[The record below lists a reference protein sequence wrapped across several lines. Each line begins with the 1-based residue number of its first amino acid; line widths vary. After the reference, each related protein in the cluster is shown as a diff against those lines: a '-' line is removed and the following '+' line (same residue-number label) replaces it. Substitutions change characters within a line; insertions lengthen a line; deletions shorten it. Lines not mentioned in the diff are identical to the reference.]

1 MHADEIATDPSLVRR
16 LLAVQF
22 PQWAD
27 LPILPVSS
35 SGTDNAL
42 YRLGDELLIRLP
54 RIDWAVGQVDKDLRW
69 LPRLA
74 PRLPLVIPEPLAR
87 GEPGE
92 GFPWHWGVYRWL
104 NGRDGTNGAPANLV
118 QAA

>member
-1 MHADEIATDPSLVRR
+1 MHADEIETDVSLVGR

-27 LPILPVSS
+27 LPIQPVTSA
-35 SGTDNAL
+35 GTDNAL
-42 YRLGDELLIRLP
+42 YRLGDSMVVRLP
-54 RIDWAVGQVDKDLRW
+54 RIHWATGQVDKECRW

-74 PRLPLVIPEPLAR
+74 PLLPLAVPVPLAK

-92 GFPWHWGVYRWL
+92 GYPWHWSVCQWL
-104 NGRDGTNGAPANLV
+104 AGERKTLSSI
-118 QAA
+118 